1 MGNELAVL
9 LDLAWKLLLVLAL
22 AFLATRLLRWLSSPT
37 LTATSLLAILARQP
51 IGAQQAL
58 LLVAVGKKRLLLGQ
72 TARQITLLAE
82 IDADDLL
89 APDDAERGSP
99 AAGGRRGWTGR
110 LFRGSSSPG
119 GPTDAAPEAGASDH
133 LFATWLHRAVL
144 TRRARIPSRA
154 ASEPDAPDRKG
165 AAV

>member
-82 IDADDLL
+82 IDAEDLL
-89 APDDAERGSP
+89 ALDSSERGGT
-99 AAGGRRGWTGR
+99 AAGGRRGWPR
-110 LFRGSSSPG
+110 WLFPGSPSPG
-119 GPTDAAPEAGASDH
+119 GPTDAAPGTGTPDH
-133 LFATWLHRAVL
+133 LFVTWLHRAVI
-144 TRRARIPSRA
+144 TRRARTLSRA
-154 ASEPDAPDRKG
+154 AIEPDAPGGRG